1 MGETEVNVQEL
12 LSQEEVNYTHVDITD
27 DFMFAYVMQRPDI
40 CIELLEYLF
49 PGHEIQRVVYLAAD
63 EKSEADITIVVGQLK
78 PILLRRRHWWS
89 HLARKVSVWMS
100 IWMMEMLF
108 IMLKCKPQGQGIFQ
122 SGHVITLDRWI

>member
-1 MGETEVNVQEL
+1 MGETEENVQEL

-63 EKSEADITIVVGQLK
+63 EKSEADITIVRSEEHTSELQ
-78 PILLRRRHWWS
+78 S
-89 HLARKVSVWMS
+89 HAY
-100 IWMMEMLF
+100 
-108 IMLKCKPQGQGIFQ
+108 
-122 SGHVITLDRWI
+122 